1 MDVVILIFKKKIFF
15 QGVGTQQ
22 PGIMG
27 PGGVQQ
33 TSIMPTGQP
42 AVNTGLVTGIL
53 G

>member
-1 MDVVILIFKKKIFF
+1 MLLSLFSKIKYIF

-42 AVNTGLVTGIL
+42 AVNPGLVTGIL